1 MFFIQQGRI
10 DSLTVNTFF
19 LFFLQ
24 NNSISNALI
33 LNKASRF

>member
-19 LFFLQ
+19 LFFFTEQ
-24 NNSISNALI
+24 FYFKCSY
-33 LNKASRF
+33 FE